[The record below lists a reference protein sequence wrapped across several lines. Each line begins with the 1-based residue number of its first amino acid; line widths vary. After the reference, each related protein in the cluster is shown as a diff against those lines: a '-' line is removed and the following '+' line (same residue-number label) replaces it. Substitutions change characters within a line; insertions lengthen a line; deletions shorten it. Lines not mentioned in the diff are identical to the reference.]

1 MMNLFRYVFLTGV
14 ILFSCVMLS
23 AKEIAARLNYRICI
37 PDQPTKVE
45 TAAAKELANYL
56 EKTYTEKI
64 RLNGS
69 DAPILFSVGFAPE
82 TLDFTKEKD
91 AFKDSGFGVFCR
103 KRTVLLTGKDDPGV
117 RPYYGYEEGTLLSV
131 YYFLRQYTGLKIYA
145 PDPVHGE
152 KLGRDPELKL
162 SSADKPQFSFCI
174 REMSKTFADVT
185 PNAMAIYAR
194 KQLCNNYYWANANA
208 YYTILGKW
216 GKRFKNQPE
225 MMGLHLGKRQSILY
239 PHHIPCLTNP
249 KVKEVVVNDVLDLIR
264 KKKVETRPVIRVFC
278 DAPYRR
284 CECDNCAKITT
295 NDDYFYGF
303 IVSVRDAVKKQYP
316 NVRLVLQEKGI
327 SHSNPPA
334 NGDLKGVVVDIATGF
349 PGKGDYRRSQPLVR
363 KWKERGALPT
373 MRLYARYPKWTDSPL
388 INPHDI
394 AANFKAMKGL
404 ALGQRT
410 SDSNKHLPYAFA
422 ALTNYVHVNCL
433 LNVDADPDELI
444 REFCTFMYPGAAKE
458 MIAFYDWMEKQQSDL
473 GTWDDPYLKCY
484 SYKVLA
490 YPQSLLDAAA
500 KKCTDPFWLNKLRT
514 AFDNFRGKAKKL
526 SHLTVNFEKNHQLMN
541 QRKAQF
547 LKQYSKPFVFSAD
560 KTATF
565 PLCPM
570 IVPLDE
576 IQDSNVAVQIVKDRL
591 VFQFTA
597 MEKRVELI
605 HRKATK
611 EKPAGIWGDDS
622 FELMIAPEKQE
633 APYLQLVINAN
644 GAVAN
649 LWYTGAGS
657 CKPLLY
663 PMSFWKTSA
672 AVYKD
677 RWTAELSV
685 PLSMV
690 RKICPEGKGRVGIF
704 RTRVLTSP
712 DPLMRSFYSANSGLD
727 AQSPASRNHHH
738 IFRYHSFIIK

>member
-1 MMNLFRYVFLTGV
+1 
-14 ILFSCVMLS
+14 
-23 AKEIAARLNYRICI
+23 
-37 PDQPTKVE
+37 
-45 TAAAKELANYL
+45 
-56 EKTYTEKI
+56 
-64 RLNGS
+64 
-69 DAPILFSVGFAPE
+69 
-82 TLDFTKEKD
+82 
-91 AFKDSGFGVFCR
+91 
-103 KRTVLLTGKDDPGV
+103 
-117 RPYYGYEEGTLLSV
+117 
-131 YYFLRQYTGLKIYA
+131 
-145 PDPVHGE
+145 
-152 KLGRDPELKL
+152 
-162 SSADKPQFSFCI
+162 
-174 REMSKTFADVT
+174 
-185 PNAMAIYAR
+185 
-194 KQLCNNYYWANANA
+194 
-208 YYTILGKW
+208 
-216 GKRFKNQPE
+216 
-225 MMGLHLGKRQSILY
+225 
-239 PHHIPCLTNP
+239 
-249 KVKEVVVNDVLDLIR
+249 
-264 KKKVETRPVIRVFC
+264 
-278 DAPYRR
+278 
-284 CECDNCAKITT
+284 
-295 NDDYFYGF
+295 
-303 IVSVRDAVKKQYP
+303 
-316 NVRLVLQEKGI
+316 
-327 SHSNPPA
+327 
-334 NGDLKGVVVDIATGF
+334 
-349 PGKGDYRRSQPLVR
+349 
-363 KWKERGALPT
+363 
-373 MRLYARYPKWTDSPL
+373 
-388 INPHDI
+388 
-394 AANFKAMKGL
+394 
-404 ALGQRT
+404 
-410 SDSNKHLPYAFA
+410 
-422 ALTNYVHVNCL
+422 
-433 LNVDADPDELI
+433 
-444 REFCTFMYPGAAKE
+444 
-458 MIAFYDWMEKQQSDL
+458 
-473 GTWDDPYLKCY
+473 
-484 SYKVLA
+484 
-490 YPQSLLDAAA
+490 
-500 KKCTDPFWLNKLRT
+500 
-514 AFDNFRGKAKKL
+514 
-526 SHLTVNFEKNHQLMN
+526 MN

-597 MEKRVELI
+597 MEKRAELI

-690 RKICPEGKGRVGIF
+690 RTICPEGKGRVGIF